1 LGENRRADSTI
12 KPKSTLTCYSTV
24 IENPS
29 TTFPNKGYSLYLS
42 IQVMSSHLWVPPYSD
57 YQQELFN
64 IISKLH
70 ENEGWNFKRISDW
83 LVEHDYLT
91 PRGTTF
97 NQPKCWS
104 IYQKKKRSLK
114 RFTRSFNHS
123 ITDIGIDVVDYAPH
137 LLTPPS

>member
-1 LGENRRADSTI
+1 MSKSADSTI
-12 KPKSTLTCYSTV
+12 KPKSTLTYYSTV

-29 TTFPNKGYSLYLS
+29 TPFQSKGYSLYLS
-42 IQVMSSHLWVPPYSD
+42 IQVISSNLWVPPYSD

-64 IISKLH
+64 IISNLH